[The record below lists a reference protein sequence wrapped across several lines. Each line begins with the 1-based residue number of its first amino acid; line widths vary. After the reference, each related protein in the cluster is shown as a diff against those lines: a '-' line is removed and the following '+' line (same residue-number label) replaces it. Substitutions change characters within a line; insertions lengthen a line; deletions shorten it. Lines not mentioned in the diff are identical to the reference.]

1 LRNKNVFILVMCAM
15 GVAINI
21 VLGAIVQTVHI
32 PLLFL
37 DTIGTIFIAVLFG
50 PWQGAAVGTITNI
63 LTPILTGNVKDI
75 PFFIVNAVVGIIVGI
90 IAKKYMFNL
99 KTAIIAGLILSI
111 VCPLIGSPIA
121 VWLYG
126 GITGSGND
134 FIFLWL
140 NKTGLDIFT
149 SAFIPRITGN
159 FIDKIGSCILVL
171 LSMKYIP
178 EQYKNLNLKIQ
189 DSTQK
194 I

>member
-1 LRNKNVFILVMCAM
+1 MRNKNVFILVMCAI
-15 GVAINI
+15 GIALNI
-21 VLGAIVQTVHI
+21 VLGAIVQVTHI

-50 PWQGAAVGTITNI
+50 PWQGAAVGTVTNI

-75 PFFIVNAVVGIIVGI
+75 PFFIINAVVGIIVGF
-90 IAKKYMFNL
+90 IAKKYKFNL
-99 KTAIIAGLILSI
+99 VTAIITGIILSI
-111 VCPLIGSPIA
+111 VCPMIGSPIA

-140 NKTGLDIFT
+140 QKTGVDIFT

-159 FIDKIGSCILVL
+159 FIDKIGSCILVFI
-171 LSMKYIP
+171 SMKYIP
-178 EQYKNLNLKIQ
+178 LQYRKMSIQ
-189 DSTQK
+189 KDSEGLS
-194 I
+194 

>member
-1 LRNKNVFILVMCAM
+1 MKNRNVFVLVMCSIGIAL
-15 GVAINI
+15 NI
-21 VLGAIVQTVHI
+21 VLGTIVQTINI

-63 LTPILTGNVKDI
+63 LTPILTGNIKDI
-75 PFFIVNAVVGIIVGI
+75 PFFIINALVGIIVGY
-90 IAKKYMFNL
+90 IARKYKFNFI
-99 KTAIIAGLILSI
+99 TAIITGIILSI
-111 VCPLIGSPIA
+111 ICPLIGSPIA

-140 NKTGLDIFT
+140 NKTGMDIFT

-159 FIDKIGSCILVL
+159 LIDKIGSCILVF
-171 LSMKYIP
+171 LSLRYIP
-178 EQYKNLNLKIQ
+178 EQYKNLGTNK
-189 DSTQK
+189 K
-194 I
+194 KAA